1 MKTLLLSQLLSE
13 RRQDRDPVARR
24 GGEAISYARFAAEAA
39 GLAAEAQASGWRR
52 AALLA
57 QDSYRFALGL
67 FGLMHGG
74 CEVVLPPNHQPG
86 TIEAMRGGFD
96 LVVDDARLSE
106 VRPREDRLDP
116 LDAEN
121 CALAFFTSGSTG
133 MPKRILKSL
142 AMFEREAQTLNA
154 LWGGE
159 DGGEVFATVPHQHVY
174 GLSFKIMAPLA
185 AGRPFHAET
194 PEVWETLLAG
204 LTSNAVIVSSPA
216 HLGRMAGL
224 SALPADRRPSRVFS
238 AGAPLSTEAA
248 HEARRVL
255 GVLPTEIFGSTE
267 TGAIATRQQESGEA
281 PWRLLPGLGMRTD
294 RNGRLSLLTPFVG
307 DEWIETADLVAPV
320 GDGFR
325 LLGRADRVVKIEGR
339 RVDLNAME
347 EALVKLPEVAAAV
360 VIWLPGEDGRLGAAI
375 VPSAE
380 GRAQMARLGKFRFG
394 RLLRAG
400 LADKLEPASAPRLW
414 RFVEALPSAE
424 LGKRRDRDILELFT
438 DAQ

>member
-1 MKTLLLSQLLSE
+1 MKPLLLSQLLPE

-39 GLAAEAQASGWRR
+39 GLAAEAKMSGWRR
-52 AALLA
+52 VALLT

-86 TIEAMRGGFD
+86 TIEALRGSFD
-96 LVVDDARLSE
+96 LVVDDARLSG

-116 LDAEN
+116 VDAKN

-133 MPKRILKSL
+133 VPKRILKSL

-159 DGGEVFATVPHQHVY
+159 GEVFATVPHQHVY
-174 GLSFKIMAPLA
+174 GLSFKIMASLA
-185 AGRPFHAET
+185 AGRPFRAET
-194 PEVWETLLAG
+194 AEAWETLLAG
-204 LTSNAVIVSSPA
+204 LTANAVVVSSPA
-216 HLGRMAGL
+216 HLARMAGL
-224 SALPADRRPSRVFS
+224 SALPPDRRPARVFS

-267 TGAIATRQQESGEA
+267 TGAIATRRQESEDTA
-281 PWRLLPGLGMRTD
+281 WQLLPGLAMRTD

-307 DEWIETADLVAPV
+307 NEWIETADLVAPA

-347 EALVKLPEVAAAV
+347 EALVNLPEVAAAA

-400 LADKLEPASAPRLW
+400 LADKLEPASTPRLW

-424 LGKRRDRDILELFT
+424 LGKRRDRDILNLFA
-438 DAQ
+438 DAP

>member
-1 MKTLLLSQLLSE
+1 MKPLPLSQLLSE

-24 GGEAISYARFAAEAA
+24 GGKAISYARFAAEAA

-74 CEVVLPPNHQPG
+74 CEVLLPPNHQPG
-86 TIEAMRGGFD
+86 TIEAMRGSFD
-96 LVVDDARLSE
+96 LVLDDARLSD
-106 VRPREDRLDP
+106 VRPREDRLEP
-116 LDAEN
+116 LDAKK

-142 AMFEREAQTLNA
+142 AMFEREAQTLNT
-154 LWGGE
+154 LWDGE
-159 DGGEVFATVPHQHVY
+159 GEVFATVPHQHVY

-204 LTSNAVIVSSPA
+204 LTPNAVIVSSPA

-224 SALPADRRPSRVFS
+224 SALPPDRGPSRVFS

-255 GVLPTEIFGSTE
+255 GVPPTEIFGSTE
-267 TGAIATRQQESGEA
+267 TGAIAMRQQESGET
-281 PWRLLPGLGMRTD
+281 PWRLLPGLDMRTD
-294 RNGRLSLLTPFVG
+294 GNGRLSLLTPFVG
-307 DEWIETADLVAPV
+307 DEWIETADLVAPA

-325 LLGRADRVVKIEGR
+325 WLGRADRVVKIEGR
-339 RVDLNAME
+339 RVDLNALE
-347 EALVKLPEVAAAV
+347 QALMKLPEVAAAA
-360 VIWLPGEDGRLGAAI
+360 VIWLPGEKGRLGAAI

-424 LGKRRDRDILELFT
+424 LGKRRDRDLLELFA
-438 DAQ
+438 DAR

>member
-1 MKTLLLSQLLSE
+1 MKSHLLSHLLAE

-24 GGEAISYARFAAEAA
+24 GGEGISYARFAAEAA
-39 GLAAEAQASGWRR
+39 GLAAETRSSGWRR

-74 CEVVLPPNHQPG
+74 CEVVLPPNPQPG
-86 TIEAMRGGFD
+86 TIEAMRGSFD
-96 LVVDDARLSE
+96 LLVDDARLSE
-106 VRPREDRLDP
+106 VKARENRLDP
-116 LDAEN
+116 LEPRN
-121 CALAFFTSGSTG
+121 CSLAFFTSGSTG
-133 MPKRILKSL
+133 APKRILKTL
-142 AMFEREAQTLNA
+142 AMFEREVQTLNT
-154 LWGGE
+154 LWGRE

-185 AGRPFHAET
+185 AGRPFRAET
-194 PEVWETLLAG
+194 SELWEGLLAG
-204 LTSNAVIVSSPA
+204 LSPNAVIVSSPA

-224 SALPADRRPSRVFS
+224 PALSPERQPSHVFS
-238 AGAPLSTEAA
+238 AGAPLSIEAA
-248 HEARRVL
+248 HEARRIL

-267 TGAIATRQQESGEA
+267 TGAIATRQQESEETL
-281 PWRLLPGLGMRTD
+281 WRLLPGLAMRTD
-294 RNGRLSLLTPFVG
+294 ENGRLDLLSPFVG
-307 DEWIETADLVAPV
+307 DEWIETADLVDPAD
-320 GDGFR
+320 GGFR

-339 RVDLNAME
+339 RVDLNALE
-347 EALVKLPEVAAAV
+347 EALVKLPGVATAA
-360 VIWLPGEDGRLGAAI
+360 VIWLPGNEGRLGAAI

-380 GRAQMARLGKFRFG
+380 GRAQMAALGKFRFG

-424 LGKRRDRDILELFT
+424 FGKRRDADILRLFE
-438 DAQ
+438 DAR

>member
-1 MKTLLLSQLLSE
+1 VKTHLLSRLLLE
-13 RRQDRDPVARR
+13 RGQDRDIVARR
-24 GGEAISYARFAAEAA
+24 CSEAISYTRFAAQAA
-39 GLAAEAQASGWRR
+39 GLAADARAAGWRR
-52 AALLA
+52 AALLT

-86 TIEAMRGGFD
+86 TIEAMRGSFD
-96 LVVDDARLSE
+96 LLVDDARLSD
-106 VRPREDRLDP
+106 VKAREDRLDP
-116 LDAEN
+116 LEAKN

-159 DGGEVFATVPHQHVY
+159 DGGEVFSTVPHQHVY
-174 GLSFKIMAPLA
+174 GMSFKIMAPLA
-185 AGRPFHAET
+185 AGRPFRAET
-194 PEVWETLLAG
+194 SEAWETLLAG

-224 SALPADRRPSRVFS
+224 SALPPDRRPSRVFS
-238 AGAPLSTEAA
+238 AGAPLSPEAA
-248 HEARRVL
+248 REACRVL

-267 TGAIATRQQESGEA
+267 TGAIATRQQESGET
-281 PWRLLPGLGMRTD
+281 PWRLLPGLAMRTD
-294 RNGRLSLLTPFVG
+294 ENGRLNLLSPFVG
-307 DEWIETADLVAPV
+307 EEWIETADLVAPA
-320 GDGFR
+320 GGGFR

-339 RVDLNAME
+339 RVDLNALE
-347 EALVKLPEVAAAV
+347 EALVKLPEVAAAA
-360 VIWLPGEDGRLGAAI
+360 VIWLPGHEGRLGAAI

-380 GRAQMARLGKFRFG
+380 GRAQMAALGKFRFG

-400 LADKLEPASAPRLW
+400 LANKLEPASTPRLW
-414 RFVEALPSAE
+414 RFVEALPSVA
-424 LGKRRDRDILELFT
+424 LGKRREGDILKLFS
-438 DAQ
+438 DIR